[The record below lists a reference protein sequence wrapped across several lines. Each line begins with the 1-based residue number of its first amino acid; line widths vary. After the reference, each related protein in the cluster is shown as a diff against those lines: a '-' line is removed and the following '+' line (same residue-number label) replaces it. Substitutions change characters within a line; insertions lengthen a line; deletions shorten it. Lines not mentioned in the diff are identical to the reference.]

1 MLEIVGMAI
10 SNTLVGV
17 QDCVIV
23 LKEMH
28 ICIKTVRE
36 YIEDIGYSLQ
46 TQSQE

>member
-1 MLEIVGMAI
+1 MLEIDGIEI

-36 YIEDIGYSLQ
+36 YIVVVGYRLQ